1 MKLNFLLTIFILNSI
16 STFSQI
22 LPKTEP
28 FVRCLSLQM
37 TGKKRNVYFFEG
49 ENITVKIISD
59 HKKHDFQILRMTDS
73 SFFYSPY
80 GETNTIFD
88 LTELK
93 FKDIKKVYLP
103 KKESSF
109 FRQGAKV
116 LKPVGV
122 MLFTFDML
130 NQLKNPMAK
139 INPTIAGLSAGLIG
153 ISYLV
158 DVLTNQNY
166 RINKRHFFRLYH
178 LPYTSPLL
186 REGQ

>member
-1 MKLNFLLTIFILNSI
+1 MKLRFLLPILLLNSFQI
-16 STFSQI
+16 IAQI
-22 LPKTEP
+22 LPKTEQ

-37 TGKKRNVYFFEG
+37 TGKKKNVYFFEG

-80 GETNTIFD
+80 GETNTTFD

-93 FKDIKKVYLP
+93 FRDIKKIYLQHT
-103 KKESSF
+103 KSSF
-109 FRQGAKV
+109 FVQGAKV
-116 LKPVGV
+116 LKPAGV
-122 MLFTFDML
+122 MLFSFDIL
-130 NQLKNPMAK
+130 NQLGNPTVK
-139 INPTIAGLSAGLIG
+139 INPTIAGVSAGLIG
-153 ISYLV
+153 VSYLV
-158 DVLTNQNY
+158 KVLTNQNY
-166 RINKRHFFRLYH
+166 RINKRHFFRVYH